1 MCLIHR
7 CLIQLSMF
15 SELINIGARSCY
27 FVFSCCGRS
36 NVFSNKNCLVMK
48 NIATTVVAK
57 PPTLS
62 TKDPEGWTPLH
73 EVTEMN
79 FVFLSL
85 KPLGGCIVS
94 YCLGHLLDAMQIMTH
109 IYIYIYTY
117 IYIYCYHGLFS
128 ASPSEKNKKISRLQ
142 WLGRPNGSHWHLRC
156 APGGQLGRPRSALS
170 ESWSAARSLR
180 VFCRR
185 KFGNQKSNTSNPQSW
200 KTGTQAPG
208 TWIKELVQWKTGIQ
222 DVFGVVIVILMLI
235 SN

>member
-1 MCLIHR
+1 
-7 CLIQLSMF
+7 MF

-109 IYIYIYTY
+109 IYIYIRIY
-117 IYIYCYHGLFS
+117 IYILLS
-128 ASPSEKNKKISRLQ
+128 RSILRLPIRKKQKNLSSPVVRPSEWVALAPAMCSWRPTWKTSKRAVGKLKRCSVVKGFLQAKVWQPKIQHLQ
-142 WLGRPNGSHWHLRC
+142 SSVVENWNPSTWHL
-156 APGGQLGRPRSALS
+156 
-170 ESWSAARSLR
+170 
-180 VFCRR
+180 
-185 KFGNQKSNTSNPQSW
+185 N
-200 KTGTQAPG
+200 
-208 TWIKELVQWKTGIQ
+208 
-222 DVFGVVIVILMLI
+222 
-235 SN
+235 